1 MYEKCSVNIIVALLN
16 QYNNPMIR
24 VLLFHFAVGK
34 IKALEGLSS
43 QPKVINGRAVL
54 EIDQK

>member
-1 MYEKCSVNIIVALLN
+1 MKSVQSIFTIVALLN
-16 QYNNPMIR
+16 QYNNLMIR
-24 VLLFHFAVGK
+24 LLLFHFAVGK
-34 IKALEGLSS
+34 TKALEGLSS